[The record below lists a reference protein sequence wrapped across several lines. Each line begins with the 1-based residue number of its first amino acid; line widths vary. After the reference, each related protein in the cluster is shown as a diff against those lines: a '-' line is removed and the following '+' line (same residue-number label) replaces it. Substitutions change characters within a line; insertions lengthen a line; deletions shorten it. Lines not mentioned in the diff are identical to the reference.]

1 MLFFRRHLSS
11 MQLIS
16 GIGHSTGSSWIQGK
30 ELLGMKPEIRDE
42 TYPLFKRVSVP
53 RMILAQFD
61 SINYTR
67 ILTKYGKFVLT
78 ELESLM
84 SRNQPEY
91 FFLVYVC
98 LFVLLREA
106 SSTSADRYRHARN
119 NHGQSVSDLQHV
131 PHQPPIYLW

>member
-1 MLFFRRHLSS
+1 
-11 MQLIS
+11 
-16 GIGHSTGSSWIQGK
+16 
-30 ELLGMKPEIRDE
+30 MKPEIRDE
-42 TYPLFKRVSVP
+42 AYPLFKRVSIP

-106 SSTSADRYRHARN
+106 SWTSADRYRHARN
-119 NHGQSVSDLQHV
+119 NHGQSVSDLRHI
-131 PHQPPIYLW
+131 PHRPPIYLF